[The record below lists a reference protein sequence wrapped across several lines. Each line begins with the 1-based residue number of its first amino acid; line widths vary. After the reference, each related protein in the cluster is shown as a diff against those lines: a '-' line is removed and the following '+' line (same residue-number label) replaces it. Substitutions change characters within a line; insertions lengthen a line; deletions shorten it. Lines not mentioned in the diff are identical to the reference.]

1 MTKIGAGG
9 IALTGEEIAVETGD
23 GIRLNA
29 MLYRP
34 SMAASGPRPA
44 VILCPG
50 GVGTGMFEIVEWLA
64 GPLRDAGFVALT
76 MNWRSGLPDH
86 DPDDVSAGIDWLRAQ
101 PGVDGSRIGVMGM
114 SRGGNAALRATARDQ
129 RLKAC
134 VTFGAVTDLLQQ
146 AQGVKDYAPGR
157 YRMFLDWLGSP
168 EENADRYRAV
178 SAITEAAKIRQPL
191 LLVHGQH
198 DMHSPPEQSLW
209 MNEAV
214 RAGGNGESRVE
225 IVPMMCHYGD
235 VIPNHFGFDRLR
247 SIIIPFL
254 IERL

>member
-1 MTKIGAGG
+1 MTRIGAGG
-9 IALTGEEIAVETGD
+9 IALTGEDIRIAAGD
-23 GIRLNA
+23 GVELDL

-34 SMAASGPRPA
+34 TIAAAALPA

-64 GPLRDAGFVALT
+64 GPLRDAGFVAVT

-86 DPDDVSAGIDWLRAQ
+86 DPDDVSAAIDWLSAQ
-101 PGVDGSRIGVMGM
+101 PGVDPSRIGVMGM
-114 SRGGNAALRATARDQ
+114 SRGGNAALRATALDKRI
-129 RLKAC
+129 RVCA
-134 VTFGAVTDLLQQ
+134 TFGAVTDLLQQ
-146 AQGVKDYAPGR
+146 AVSVKDYAPGR

-168 EENADRYRAV
+168 DEHADRYRAV
-178 SAITEAAKIRQPL
+178 SAITHAAKIGQPL
-191 LLVHGQH
+191 LMVHGQH

-209 MNEAV
+209 MDEAV
-214 RAGGNGESRVE
+214 RRGGNADSRVE

-247 SIIIPFL
+247 ALILPFL